1 MKDKLWFVAPKTKD
15 LASAYEEH
23 PATKRIV
30 AAEAFTVSLRTVMV
44 AQDMDGFLRGDND
57 VLVLSAASL
66 GEKPA
71 VQRVHYYEEELPA
84 GTVLKDFIAET
95 MYVCDDYSGTDRLWM
110 ELNIVE
116 VDTDTGER
124 KALLSAFKSF
134 AVTAGAVF
142 PATLP
147 YSMAASGIFSAIE
160 KLVSALETDEPA
172 LKVPVTLY
180 PPDRMGAPLQRGSF
194 VVFANP
200 VEGGDYE
207 LQANGELAMKSGGAV
222 VTTYVVFTAEPVK
235 VVSPEWI
242 ISQRVATL
250 LTQITEG
257 NRNTAKGSVDF
268 LNDTLQLYSNFS
280 DLRRYLGIMKRKEQ
294 GSMTAEEKAL
304 MDRIGVREELKPFLP
319 K

>member
-15 LASAYEEH
+15 LTSAYEEH
-23 PATKRIV
+23 PATKRVV

-124 KALLSAFKSF
+124 KALLSASR
-134 AVTAGAVF
+134 
-142 PATLP
+142 
-147 YSMAASGIFSAIE
+147 I
-160 KLVSALETDEPA
+160 
-172 LKVPVTLY
+172 
-180 PPDRMGAPLQRGSF
+180 
-194 VVFANP
+194 
-200 VEGGDYE
+200 
-207 LQANGELAMKSGGAV
+207 
-222 VTTYVVFTAEPVK
+222 
-235 VVSPEWI
+235 
-242 ISQRVATL
+242 
-250 LTQITEG
+250 
-257 NRNTAKGSVDF
+257 
-268 LNDTLQLYSNFS
+268 
-280 DLRRYLGIMKRKEQ
+280 LR
-294 GSMTAEEKAL
+294 
-304 MDRIGVREELKPFLP
+304 
-319 K
+319 